1 MPDFLLAIDQGTTS
15 TRSILFD
22 RAFRPVSVARRDLP
36 QHFPHDGWVEHDPRD
51 ILDAVV
57 ATAREALAGR
67 TAADVA
73 GIGITNQRETTIVW
87 DRTTGEPIYPA
98 IVWQDRRTSDVCARL
113 IAQGAEALVKARTGL
128 LIDPYFSATKI
139 AWILDHVPG
148 ARARAGRG
156 ELAFGTVDSFLLWH
170 LTGGQ
175 VHRTDATNAART
187 MLFDINRQKWDAEL
201 LKLFG
206 VPAEI
211 LPEVCDTSC
220 DFGVTGPGIFA
231 SSIPILGMVGDQQGA
246 LIGQGCVERGMAKS
260 TYGTGCFLVLNSGD
274 TPLSSNHRLLSTVGY
289 RLDGRTTYALEGSI
303 FVAGAV
309 VQWMRD
315 GLKLIQD
322 AAGSEALAAS
332 IGLDHGVY
340 FVPAFTGLGAP
351 YWDPEA
357 RGAIL
362 GLTRDTGIAE
372 IVSAGLQSVC
382 YQTRDLQR
390 AMQMDGLMPARLR
403 VDGGMAANGWVM
415 QFLADLLGIPI
426 ERPALTETTALG
438 AAYLAGLGAGF
449 IKSINETKDLWQ
461 ADRVFE
467 PAMAPADRD
476 RLYAGWQRAVA
487 RVTG

>member
-1 MPDFLLAIDQGTTS
+1 MLL
-15 TRSILFD
+15 
-22 RAFRPVSVARRDLP
+22 
-36 QHFPHDGWVEHDPRD
+36 D
-51 ILDAVV
+51 I
-57 ATAREALAGR
+57 
-67 TAADVA
+67 
-73 GIGITNQRETTIVW
+73 
-87 DRTTGEPIYPA
+87 
-98 IVWQDRRTSDVCARL
+98 
-113 IAQGAEALVKARTGL
+113 
-128 LIDPYFSATKI
+128 
-139 AWILDHVPG
+139 
-148 ARARAGRG
+148 
-156 ELAFGTVDSFLLWH
+156 
-170 LTGGQ
+170 
-175 VHRTDATNAART
+175 HR
-187 MLFDINRQKWDAEL
+187 QQWDAEL
-201 LKLFG
+201 LDLFR

-211 LPEVCDTSC
+211 LPEVCDSSA
-220 DFGVTGPGIFA
+220 DFGVTVPGLLGA
-231 SSIPILGMVGDQQGA
+231 AVPILGMVGDQQGA

-274 TPLSSNHRLLSTVGY
+274 KPLASKHRLLSTVGY
-289 RLDGRTTYALEGSI
+289 RLNGKTTYALEGSI

-372 IVSAGLQSVC
+372 IASAGLQSVC
-382 YQTRDLQR
+382 YQTRDLQE
-390 AMQMDGLMPARLR
+390 AMKADGLAPARLR
-403 VDGGMAANGWVM
+403 ADGGMAANGWVM

-449 IKSINETKDLWQ
+449 IKSIGETKGLWQ
-461 ADRVFE
+461 ADKVFE
-467 PAMAPADRD
+467 PAMVEADRD